1 MVYNWPSENV
11 DAIVVTDGRCARQ
24 SCAILPAEVDC
35 PPDTC
40 PRSML
45 TLLSSAAAGYW
56 GSGILAST
64 EWLFRLVGAVSAAC
78 WLVQP

>member
-11 DAIVVTDGRCARQ
+11 DAIVVTDGRCARHL
-24 SCAILPAEVDC
+24 SAILPAEVDG

-40 PRSML
+40 PRFML

-56 GSGILAST
+56 GSGILASM
-64 EWLFRLVGAVSAAC
+64 EWLFRLVGPVSAAC
-78 WLVQP
+78 WRVLP